1 MEIAQV
7 TALMEQKKKALR
19 EFQAVTQKMLECS
32 RDDLKKLVEKR
43 EHLIREMDRAEA
55 EIQAQLTDLEEAD
68 PVRQAVAGTLE
79 GTGHGEETET
89 LFRLSREI
97 RALLGQIREDDI
109 QASLRRGWSRNRSLI
124 RSALPIR
131 AARPRE
137 PGSIRRQQPGAGE
150 VPVWEM
156 REILWFLK
164 KRPIILNERTKRNHN
179 LL

>member
-55 EIQAQLTDLEEAD
+55 EIQAQLTDLEKAD

-109 QASLRRGWSRNRSLI
+109 QASLRLRGAGTDPRSDPHRQSGRQGQGSPVLF
-124 RSALPIR
+124 SGSSP
-131 AARPRE
+131 E
-137 PGSIRRQQPGAGE
+137 PGRFPSGKCVKYFG
-150 VPVWEM
+150 
-156 REILWFLK
+156 F
-164 KRPIILNERTKRNHN
+164 
-179 LL
+179 

>member
-7 TALMEQKKKALR
+7 TALMEQKKKALW

-109 QASLRRGWSRNRSLI
+109 QASLRLRVEQEQILDQI
-124 RSALPIR
+124 RTANQGGKAKGARFYSAA
-131 AARPRE
+131 AARSRG
-137 PGSIRRQQPGAGE
+137 GSRLGNA
-150 VPVWEM
+150 
-156 REILWFLK
+156 
-164 KRPIILNERTKRNHN
+164 
-179 LL
+179 

>member
-7 TALMEQKKKALR
+7 TALMKQKKKAQR

-79 GTGHGEETET
+79 GTGHGEETEA

-109 QASLRRGWSRNRSLI
+109 QASLRLRVEQEQILDQI
-124 RSALPIR
+124 RTANQ
-131 AARPRE
+131 
-137 PGSIRRQQPGAGE
+137 GG
-150 VPVWEM
+150 
-156 REILWFLK
+156 
-164 KRPIILNERTKRNHN
+164 
-179 LL
+179 

>member
-43 EHLIREMDRAEA
+43 DHLIREMDRAEA

-68 PVRQAVAGTLE
+68 PVRQAVAGTL
-79 GTGHGEETET
+79 GRHRTRGGDRGAAGCPGRSVPCSDRSGRTIS
-89 LFRLSREI
+89 RLPC
-97 RALLGQIREDDI
+97 GC
-109 QASLRRGWSRNRSLI
+109 GWSRNRSSI

>member
-1 MEIAQV
+1 MELAQV

-43 EHLIREMDRAEA
+43 DHQ
-55 EIQAQLTDLEEAD
+55 IQAQLTDLEEAD

-109 QASLRRGWSRNRSLI
+109 QASLRLRVEQEQILDQI
-124 RSALPIR
+124 RFYSAA
-131 AARPRE
+131 AARSRG
-137 PGSIRRQQPGAGE
+137 GSRLGNA
-150 VPVWEM
+150 
-156 REILWFLK
+156 
-164 KRPIILNERTKRNHN
+164 
-179 LL
+179 

>member
-43 EHLIREMDRAEA
+43 EHLIWEMDRAEA

-79 GTGHGEETET
+79 GTGHGEETEA

-109 QASLRRGWSRNRSLI
+109 QASLRLRVEQEQILDQI
-124 RSALPIR
+124 RTANQGGKAKGARFYSAA
-131 AARPRE
+131 AARSRG
-137 PGSIRRQQPGAGE
+137 GSRLGNA
-150 VPVWEM
+150 
-156 REILWFLK
+156 
-164 KRPIILNERTKRNHN
+164 
-179 LL
+179 

>member
-43 EHLIREMDRAEA
+43 DHLIREMDRAEA

-79 GTGHGEETET
+79 GTGHGEESRSTVPAVQGDPCPART
-89 LFRLSREI
+89 DPGGRYPGFPAAAGGAGTDPRSDPHCQSGRQGQGSPVLFGGS
-97 RALLGQIREDDI
+97 
-109 QASLRRGWSRNRSLI
+109 S
-124 RSALPIR
+124 P
-131 AARPRE
+131 E
-137 PGSIRRQQPGAGE
+137 PGRFPSGKCVKYFG
-150 VPVWEM
+150 
-156 REILWFLK
+156 F
-164 KRPIILNERTKRNHN
+164 
-179 LL
+179 

>member
-7 TALMEQKKKALR
+7 TALMKQKKKALR

-79 GTGHGEETET
+79 GTGHGEETEA

-109 QASLRRGWSRNRSLI
+109 QASLRLRVEQEQILDQI
-124 RSALPIR
+124 RTANQSSKAK
-131 AARPRE
+131 AARFYSSAAARSRG
-137 PGSIRRQQPGAGE
+137 GSRMGNASNTLI
-150 VPVWEM
+150 
-156 REILWFLK
+156 K
-164 KRPIILNERTKRNHN
+164 KKKADYIK
-179 LL
+179 

>member
-89 LFRLSREI
+89 LFRLSRETVPC
-97 RALLGQIREDDI
+97 RTDPGGRYPGFPAAAGG
-109 QASLRRGWSRNRSLI
+109 AGTGSLI